1 MHPNAEPNDV
11 KQGRRNVGRAGGGG
25 KKVEGKETYEKQ
37 RKSLLVIRLVPMRG
51 AKGLVSPKKILPLP
65 ERMFRI

>member
-1 MHPNAEPNDV
+1 MMSSRDV
-11 KQGRRNVGRAGGGG
+11 GTSVGQGGGG
-25 KKVEGKETYEKQ
+25 KKVEGKKTYEKQ
-37 RKSLLVIRLVPMRG
+37 RKSLPVIRPVPMRG